1 MGRCCAII
9 DPICADHDNP
19 SHPECNARLVNACSG
34 IPRNVALLA
43 PEPALREDVER
54 VHDPRYLSWLDQR
67 CAATATLGWLDSDT
81 YITRRSF
88 DVALHAAGAA
98 IAAVERSIGGEH
110 CFAFVRPPGHH
121 AEFDRAMGFCL
132 INNVAVA
139 AKKVL
144 ENVDTIAIVDWDAHH
159 GNGTQN
165 SFYGT
170 DRVLYC
176 SVHQEHFFPYS
187 GTVDEVG
194 AGAGKGYT
202 INAPLQA
209 GSTIADY
216 QVVFSEIFVPAIERF
231 SPDVMI
237 VSAGQDILF
246 DDPIGRM
253 RIRPQDFE
261 LLTRMLSRAA
271 RVPLA
276 LVLEGG
282 YSPSHGAA
290 VHHIFAALT
299 SDGTVNAP
307 GIPQARTQ
315 TLVSR
320 LKSEH
325 RLP

>member
-9 DPICADHDNP
+9 DPVCAEHDNP
-19 SHPECNARLVNACSG
+19 GHPESNARLVNACSG
-34 IPRNVALLA
+34 IPRDVARLA
-43 PEPALREDVER
+43 FEPALREDAER
-54 VHDPRYLSWLDQR
+54 VHDPGYLSWLEQR
-67 CAATATLGWLDSDT
+67 CSAIVTPEWLDTDT

-88 DVALHAAGAA
+88 DAALRAAGAA
-98 IAAVERSIGGEH
+98 IAAVERSIEGEH
-110 CFAFVRPPGHH
+110 CFALVRPPGHH

-139 AKKVL
+139 AKKAL
-144 ENVDTIAIVDWDAHH
+144 DRVDKIVIVDWDVHH

-176 SVHQEHFFPYS
+176 SVHQEHLFPYS

-194 AGAGKGYT
+194 AGDGKGYT

-216 QVVFSEIFVPAIERF
+216 QFVFSEIFVPAIERF

-246 DDPIGRM
+246 DDPLGRM
-253 RIRPQDFE
+253 SIRPQDFE
-261 LLTRMLSRAA
+261 LLTRMLTRAA
-271 RVPLA
+271 GVPLA

-299 SDGTVNAP
+299 SNGEVDVQGMP
-307 GIPQARTQ
+307 SGRTQ
-315 TLVSR
+315 TIVSW

-325 RLP
+325 CLP

>member
-1 MGRCCAII
+1 MGHCCAII
-9 DPICADHDNP
+9 DPISADHDNP
-19 SHPECNARLVNACSG
+19 SHPECHARLVNACSG
-34 IPRNVALLA
+34 IPQDIMLLA
-43 PEPALREDVER
+43 PDPALRKDVER
-54 VHDPRYLSWLDQR
+54 VHDPGYLFWLEQR
-67 CAATATLGWLDSDT
+67 CAATRKLDWLDSDT
-81 YITRRSF
+81 YITSRSF
-88 DVALHAAGAA
+88 AVALNAAGAA
-98 IAAVERSIGGEH
+98 IAAVERSIDGEH

-132 INNVAVA
+132 INNVAIA
-139 AKKVL
+139 AKKAL
-144 ENVDTIAIVDWDAHH
+144 EHVDTIAIIDWDAHH

-187 GTVDEVG
+187 GTVGEVG
-194 AGAGKGYT
+194 SGDGKGYT

-216 QVVFSEIFVPAIERF
+216 QCVFSEIVVPAIERF

-253 RIRPQDFE
+253 CIRPQDFE
-261 LLTRMLSRAA
+261 LLTRMLVHGAG
-271 RVPLA
+271 VPLA

-290 VHHIFAALT
+290 IHHIFAGLS
-299 SDGTVNAP
+299 SDGKENAS
-307 GIPQARTQ
+307 GIPSERTRKI
-315 TLVSR
+315 VSI
-320 LKSEH
+320 LKSAH

>member
-19 SHPECNARLVNACSG
+19 SHPECNARLETICSC
-34 IPRNVALLA
+34 IPRDISLLA
-43 PEPALREDVER
+43 AEPASREDVAR
-54 VHDPRYLSWLDQR
+54 VHDPCYLSWLEQR
-67 CAATATLGWLDSDT
+67 CAATATLGWLDPDT
-81 YITRRSF
+81 YITSRSF
-88 DVALHAAGAA
+88 EVALHAAGAA
-98 IAAVERSIGGEH
+98 VAAVERSMDGKH

-139 AKKVL
+139 AKKAL
-144 ENVDTIAIVDWDAHH
+144 EHVDSIAIVDWDVHH

-170 DRVLYC
+170 DQVLYC

-187 GTVDEVG
+187 GTVDETG
-194 AGAGKGYT
+194 AGDGKGYT
-202 INAPLQA
+202 INAPLPA
-209 GSTIADY
+209 GSGIADY
-216 QVVFSEIFVPAIERF
+216 QYVFSEIFVPAIERF
-231 SPDVMI
+231 SPDALI

-246 DDPIGRM
+246 DDPLGM
-253 RIRPQDFE
+253 MNIRPQDFE
-261 LLTRMLSRAA
+261 PLTRMLARAA

-282 YSPSHGAA
+282 YGPSHGAA
-290 VHHIFAALT
+290 IHHIFRALS
-299 SDGTVNAP
+299 SDGKVNVQ
-307 GIPQARTQ
+307 GIPSEQTQ
-315 TLVSR
+315 TLVSW

-325 RLP
+325 RLA